1 MKWLGIGLAMF
12 LALALFPKSAGEH
25 IQHPVSYIEEVEGDT
40 SHAPYKVQFIDLD
53 KYQSIGA
60 YENTFTTVPDNGN
73 KLTVKVRNRNSSGTV
88 ILNVYR
94 GTEEFGYMDVKAGR
108 EGIRTFV
115 MNDGSG
121 VTGDWKV
128 YATTRD
134 GHVMNLQVQ
143 AGQH

>member
-1 MKWLGIGLAMF
+1 MKWLGVSFVMF
-12 LALALFPKSAGEH
+12 LALALFPQTAGEH
-25 IQHPVSYIEEVEGDT
+25 VILHAPYIEEVEGDT
-40 SHAPYKVQFIDLD
+40 SNAPYKVQFIDLD
-53 KYQSIGA
+53 NYQSISA
-60 YENTFTTVPDNGN
+60 YENTFTTVPDNGK
-73 KLTVKVRNRNSSGTV
+73 KLTVKVLNMNNSGKV

-94 GTEEFGYMDVKAGR
+94 GTEEFGYMDVIAGR
-108 EGIRTFV
+108 EGIRTFA

-128 YATTRD
+128 YITTRD

>member
-1 MKWLGIGLAMF
+1 MKWLGVSFVMF
-12 LALALFPKSAGEH
+12 LGLALFPQSAGEH

-128 YATTRD
+128 YTTTRD

>member
-1 MKWLGIGLAMF
+1 MKWLGIGFAMF
-12 LALALFPKSAGEH
+12 LALAVFPQTAGEH
-25 IQHPVSYIEEVEGDT
+25 GILHAPYIEEVEGDT
-40 SHAPYKVQFIDLD
+40 SNTPYKVQFIDLD
-53 KYQSIGA
+53 KYQSISA
-60 YENTFTTVPDNGN
+60 YENTFTTVPDNGK
-73 KLTVKVRNRNSSGTV
+73 KLTVKIRNMNSSGKV

-108 EGIRTFV
+108 EGIRTFA
-115 MNDGSG
+115 MNNGSG

-128 YATTRD
+128 YITTRD